1 MDPLV
6 IVYAATSAMRQIREE
21 ELRSAADVLVR
32 SGLRLATGER
42 FVVVG
47 DAESQPMLA
56 ALEAAGRDAGAE
68 VAALRLDQLR
78 SYSTNHSGERP
89 HKVLPDGVRRAMLSA
104 QASAFVASA
113 PHPESSMRE
122 QLLHVAAA
130 CKGRHAHMPGITPLA
145 FAAGLSLDFGQLAEQ
160 GRAVE
165 RQLEVTREITCEST
179 EGTMLVI
186 KTAEGRNRRWVARLG
201 RVEPGESVTLPAG
214 SIIACPEG
222 ISGTFVATASV
233 GEYFGAREGLL
244 PEPVVFELV
253 DGRVMNVLA
262 PGCPHL
268 VRDIENMLHVA
279 PNSDHVGLV
288 VIGVNSGIGEPT
300 GEVCVDQNRP
310 GLHLV
315 FGDPMAKLTGATWSA
330 RTSFAACQTR
340 CSVRVDGTLIVDG
353 GKLTPQ

>member
-1 MDPLV
+1 
-6 IVYAATSAMRQIREE
+6 MRQIREE
-21 ELRSAADVLVR
+21 DLRHAAGVLVR
-32 SGLRLATGER
+32 SGLHLVTGER

-68 VAALRLDQLR
+68 VSGLRLDQLR

-113 PHPESSMRE
+113 PHAESSMRE

-130 CKGRHAHMPGITPLA
+130 CKGRHAHMPGISPLA
-145 FAAGLSLDFGQLAEQ
+145 FAAGLAEDFGELAEQ
-160 GRAVE
+160 GRAIE
-165 RQLEVTREITCEST
+165 RRLEVAREITCESPD
-179 EGTMLVI
+179 GTKLVI
-186 KTAEGRNRRWVARLG
+186 KTADNKNRRWYARLG
-201 RVEPGESVTLPAG
+201 RVEAGESVTLPAG
-214 SIIACPEG
+214 SIVTCPDA

-244 PEPVVFELV
+244 PEPVVFEIV

-262 PGCPHL
+262 PGCPNL
-268 VRDIENMLHVA
+268 LRDLENMLHVA

-288 VIGVNSGIGEPT
+288 VIGVNTGIGAPA
-300 GEVCVDQNRP
+300 GDVCIDQHRP

-315 FGDPMAKLTGATWSA
+315 FGDPMPKLTGATWSA
-330 RTSFAACQTR
+330 RTSFAACQAR
-340 CSVRVDGTLIVDG
+340 SIVRVDGTLIADD
-353 GKLTPQ
+353 GKLTTP

>member
-1 MDPLV
+1 MK
-6 IVYAATSAMRQIREE
+6 QIGEE
-21 ELRSAADVLVR
+21 DLRHAADVLVR
-32 SGLRLATGER
+32 TCLCLVAGER

-56 ALEAAGRDAGAE
+56 ALEAAGRAAGAE
-68 VAALRLDQLR
+68 TSALRLDQLR

-113 PHPESSMRE
+113 PHAESSMRE
-122 QLLHVAAA
+122 QLLHVSAA
-130 CKGRHAHMPGITPLA
+130 CKGRHAHMAGISPLA
-145 FAAGLSLDFGQLAEQ
+145 FATGLAHDFEVLGTE

-165 RQLEVTREITCEST
+165 RRLEVAQEITATSA
-179 EGTMLVI
+179 EGTKLSFRMSS
-186 KTAEGRNRRWVARLG
+186 ARRWVARLG
-201 RVEPGESVTLPAG
+201 KVGPGESVTLPAG
-214 SIIACPEG
+214 SIVTCPET
-222 ISGTFVATASV
+222 ISGRLVATASV

-244 PEPVVFELV
+244 SEPVIFELV

-262 PGCPHL
+262 PNCPHL

-288 VIGVNSGIGEPT
+288 VIGVNRGIGEAT
-300 GEVCVDQNRP
+300 GDVLVDLNRP

-315 FGDPMAKLTGATWSA
+315 FGDPMGKLTGATWSA
-330 RTSFAACQTR
+330 RTSFAACQAGG
-340 CSVRVDGTLIVDG
+340 SLSVDGQPLVQDG
-353 GKLTPQ
+353 ALVTS